1 MPVKEIKAQKTGR
14 TTLLGE
20 IESARPGMLE
30 IIQDLISSTDM

>member
-1 MPVKEIKAQKTGR
+1 MPAKEIRAQGTGR